1 MSCKFAVLGHGV
13 VGSGVVELFYKNKA
27 SIEKRAGTDMDVKY
41 ILDLRDFPDSP
52 YQDKFTKDFIGQCEI
67 EKNTEREGVSLRG
80 GLEYEVVRSLYIR
93 AGVQTNPGIL
103 SFGLGYTI
111 RFVQVDVAA
120 QLHNDLGASVQIGM
134 VLSFGK

>member
-1 MSCKFAVLGHGV
+1 MRFGAA
-13 VGSGVVELFYKNKA
+13 Y
-27 SIEKRAGTDMDVKY
+27 
-41 ILDLRDFPDSP
+41 
-52 YQDKFTKDFIGQCEI
+52 KFTKDFIGQCEI

-103 SFGLGYTI
+103 SFGLGYAI